1 MGVNNFANF
10 AIWRGTEDLGYGSIE
25 EMLKEAKL
33 AAEKV
38 PGKSVDVC
46 FVEFDG
52 DVDDEN
58 TKPIKGQVIISYHL
72 LYEGKMI
79 VTSGK

>member
-1 MGVNNFANF
+1 MEEKNFANF
-10 AIWRGTEDLGYGSIE
+10 ALWRGTEDLGYGSME
-25 EMLKEAKL
+25 EMLSEAK
-33 AAEKV
+33 AAAVKV
-38 PGKSVDVC
+38 PGKSVDIC

-72 LYEGKMI
+72 LYEGNMI

>member
-1 MGVNNFANF
+1 MEVKNFANY
-10 AIWRGTEDLGYGSIE
+10 ALWRGDDNLGYGSME
-25 EMLKEAKL
+25 EMLKEAQQ
-33 AAEKV
+33 AAMKV

-58 TKPIKGQVIISYHL
+58 TKVVKGQVIISYHL
-72 LYEGKMI
+72 LYEGTMI

>member
-1 MGVNNFANF
+1 MEVKNFANF
-10 AIWRGTEDLGYGSIE
+10 AVWRGTENIGYGSME
-25 EMLKEAKL
+25 EMLREAEL
-33 AAEKV
+33 AAMKV

-58 TKPIKGQVIISYHL
+58 TKPVKGQVIISYHW

-79 VTSGK
+79 ITSGK